1 MVSIEK
7 MTYSN
12 PESLVSTMWLD
23 EHLSS
28 PSVRIIDATSYMPS
42 QDKDGFEQYNKQHIP
57 GAIYFDINDIAD
69 DSTTLPHMLPS
80 PEKFSLKA
88 RKLGLSDGDKIVVY
102 DANGGYL
109 AAARVWWMFRLYG
122 HSDVCLLDGGLPK
135 WLAEDRTIEVITS
148 TQTSRHFTTRM
159 NKSFVRSVEQ
169 MIANVD
175 TKNEQVIDARSVG
188 RFKGD
193 EPEPRPSA
201 KVGHIPGSLNLP
213 FNTILNPNNHFTYC
227 SAEVIKATI
236 SNAGIDLSKPIT
248 ASCGSGVTA
257 CVLAF
262 GLFLI
267 GYETAAVYD
276 GSWSEWGNHPDT
288 PVEQG

>member
-135 WLAEDRTIEVITS
+135 WLAEGRTIEVISS
-148 TQTSRHFTTRM
+148 TQTSRHFTTHM
-159 NKSFVRSVEQ
+159 NKSFIRSVEQ

-188 RFKGD
+188 RFKGN

-267 GYETAAVYD
+267 GYENAAVYD
-276 GSWSEWGNHPDT
+276 GSWSEWGDHPDT
-288 PVEQG
+288 PVDQG

>member
-1 MVSIEK
+1 

-12 PESLVSTMWLD
+12 PEALVSTKWLD

-28 PSVRIIDATSYMPS
+28 PGVRVVDATSYMPG
-42 QDKDGFEQYNKQHIP
+42 QDKDGFGQYNKQHIP
-57 GAIYFDINDIAD
+57 GAVYFDINDIAD
-69 DSTTLPHMLPS
+69 ESNALPHMIPS
-80 PEKFSLKA
+80 PEKFSSKV
-88 RKLGLSDGDKIVVY
+88 RKLGLGDGDKIVVY

-135 WLAEDRTIEVITS
+135 WLAEERSIEVITS
-148 TQTSRHFTTRM
+148 IQTDRHFTAKM
-159 NKSFVRSVEQ
+159 DKSFVRSVEQ
-169 MIANVD
+169 MISNVG
-175 TKNEQVIDARSVG
+175 TKNEQVVDARSVG
-188 RFKGD
+188 RFKGE

-201 KVGHIPGSLNLP
+201 KVGHIPGSLSLP
-213 FNTILNPNNHFTYC
+213 FNTILNPKNHFTYR
-227 SAEVIKATI
+227 SAEEIKATI

-248 ASCGSGVTA
+248 TSCGSGVTA

-267 GYETAAVYD
+267 GYENAAVYD
-276 GSWSEWGNHPDT
+276 GSWSEWGDHPDT
-288 PVEQG
+288 PVDQG

>member
-1 MVSIEK
+1 

-23 EHLSS
+23 EHLSF
-28 PSVRIIDATSYMPS
+28 PSVRVIDATSYMPS

-135 WLAEDRTIEVITS
+135 WLAEGRTIEVITS
-148 TQTSRHFTTRM
+148 TQTSRHFTTHM

-188 RFKGD
+188 RFKGN